1 MKKFS
6 RVLWIVFVFTVFAFP
21 GGAFAQDVEVEAPIL
36 KQVQFNNAELLSDFS
51 PSVFEYKIMLDDS
64 GTTPTLKKY
73 EITQGANIFFTDNVS
88 NSEKGIKI
96 EVSKNNIS
104 TNYFFAYVYPDSLEV
119 ERTNNFLKEFS
130 CELGQVY
137 PELNKTDTTYSLY
150 IPSDLTQLSIS
161 AVAESVGAEC
171 DAPGLIKLNE
181 EQSPSIK
188 VSVRAMDGNVRVY
201 NFEVKRLE
209 ENSQQVLEE
218 IKNDNLIRIIE
229 NDIFHKRPEFKIII
243 VSALCGLVLLVV
255 LVMVIKRF
263 AIKSCDEDEFD
274 FFDYE

>member
-6 RVLWIVFVFTVFAFP
+6 RVLWTVFVFTVFALP
-21 GGAFAQDVEVEAPIL
+21 CSTFAQGVEVEAPVL
-36 KQVQFNNAELLSDFS
+36 KQVQFNNAEIMSDFS

-73 EITQGANIFFTDNVS
+73 EITQGANIFFTDFVS
-88 NSEKGIKI
+88 DSEKGIKI
-96 EVSKNNIS
+96 EVNKDNIS
-104 TNYFFAYVYPDSLEV
+104 TNYFFAYVYPDSLDV
-119 ERTNNFLKEFS
+119 ERTNNYLKEFS

-137 PELNKTDTTYSLY
+137 PELNKNDTNYSLY

-171 DAPGLIKLNE
+171 EAPGLIKLNE

-188 VSVRAMDGNVRVY
+188 VSVRALDGNVRVY
-201 NFEVKRLE
+201 NFEIKRLE
-209 ENSQQVLEE
+209 ENSQQVLGE
-218 IKNDNLIRIIE
+218 IKNGNLVRIIE
-229 NDIFHKRPEFKIII
+229 NDMFHKRPEFKIII
-243 VSALCGLVLLVV
+243 ASALGGLALLVV

-263 AIKSCDEDEFD
+263 AIKPCDEDEFD